1 MLPHPFQI
9 VPKSLEEA
17 RGVDFQKSGA
27 DINALIKQQQA
38 ANKAYEAQART
49 VSDEE
54 LAQTLRLHAF
64 LASEVTFESPGAG
77 ISMTPGDK
85 RPQTSGAY
93 KMARGGFVD
102 ISGSQPEGNK
112 IISYLKAETANVA
125 KEGDLI
131 WSRRDL
137 EHGTS
142 LEGIKTVDD
151 LVTRLAAAT
160 GLELY
165 ADPRYGALPVLLIG
179 DLKKPA
185 AAGDMMTCWA
195 WGHAG
200 RPCRSRYRGGPPGWP
215 RRAKRRKD
223 IWRRRTGFMP
233 CPSCKATS
241 GQFRPAAWRT
251 NAGGPAGDDA
261 KRAGGE
267 IFDLVTGYSPD
278 SLADTLDRLGTFL
291 KKPTAP

>member
-131 WSRRDL
+131 WSRRNL

-185 AAGDMMTCWA
+185 AAGDMMQALALCVCGTWRQVGSAYVLTDDVLGLGTRRAALQESVQGWA
-195 WGHAG
+195 ARLAEASKAAEGHLAATDWLHALPFVQG
-200 RPCRSRYRGGPPGWP
+200 DIGTVPPG
-215 RRAKRRKD
+215 RMADKRRRPR
-223 IWRRRTGFMP
+223 WR
-233 CPSCKATS
+233 
-241 GQFRPAAWRT
+241 
-251 NAGGPAGDDA
+251 
-261 KRAGGE
+261 
-267 IFDLVTGYSPD
+267 
-278 SLADTLDRLGTFL
+278 
-291 KKPTAP
+291 